1 MYTNVG
7 EGEDEEEMKVQW
19 SEEEIC
25 PLQGKRLWCESIRGR
40 GAKKEGKGETFG
52 YSLFIMKKFRR

>member
-40 GAKKEGKGETFG
+40 GAKKEGNPKTFS
-52 YSLFIMKKFRR
+52 YSLFIMKKFSR